1 MKKQKAKNLTANIVT
16 GILAAALLSYVI
28 YQIVMAT
35 TAPYKTVLAAISS
48 VSDDVPAL
56 GVAVRS
62 ETPLEND
69 SAQAYDYRITDGEM
83 VGKGAVIANIYN
95 SPSAARQVAML
106 EQLESERNFLIKL
119 QNSAS
124 SSTNLSDTRSAMTDA
139 LSKLALSVSDNRVKN
154 VADTL
159 RKSESEVASY
169 YLQTQRE
176 TNYAARIAELNELI
190 NSIKAS
196 ASSPSG
202 NLTAPQA
209 GYFVTSVDGFEQL
222 VNTDS
227 VMDMSVSDIEALINT
242 QPKVSETPKLVDSYV
257 WKYAAVVN
265 AKYASRFREG
275 QQLTIDFKYAGV
287 TDLPVTVIKV
297 SDETDGKILVIFSV
311 EYFNKNTASLRV
323 ADASISFRNYS
334 GIIVPRSALRIQDGV
349 LGVFIKFGNV
359 VRFVK
364 VNIIFETDTYVL
376 ADGSSTSQ
384 DELRLYDE
392 IITEGK
398 NLYVGK
404 ELS

>member
-35 TAPYKTVLAAISS
+35 TAPYKTVLAAVSS

-106 EQLESERNFLIKL
+106 EQLENERNFLIKL

-139 LSKLALSVSDNRVKN
+139 LSKLSLGVSDGHS
-154 VADTL
+154 AALGDTL
-159 RKSESEVASY
+159 RKAESEVASY

-202 NLTAPQA
+202 NLIAPQA

-227 VMDMSVSDIEALINT
+227 VMNMSVSDIDTLINT
-242 QPKVSETPKLVDSYV
+242 QPKVNETPKLVDSYV

-287 TDLPVTVIKV
+287 TDLPVNVIKV

-323 ADASISFRNYS
+323 ADVSISFRNYS

-376 ADGSSTSQ
+376 ADSSSTSQ

>member
-159 RKSESEVASY
+159 HKSESEVASY